1 MKKWNYWNYQVL
13 LGNVFYFEILIM
25 KENVTICVQR
35 NSNDSR
41 WVNTNLIDHSNHKMG
56 DSINEF
62 KIKKTLDLVLL
73 QLAQQNQNQIEIS
86 IRYTNGAR
94 MLSLVQL
101 MNYRITS
108 EENCELFK
116 NCSLN
121 LLQSSFKNFVLGT
134 HQLIRFSH
142 FVQRREDVTTYNLSL
157 QNSTVAGG
165 IS

>member
-1 MKKWNYWNYQVL
+1 MELLKQSSSTWQCILFWNPYNEGKCDNL
-13 LGNVFYFEILIM
+13 CS
-25 KENVTICVQR
+25 K
-35 NSNDSR
+35 NSIDSR
-41 WVNTNLIDHSNHKMG
+41 WVNTNFINHSNHKMG

-142 FVQRREDVTTYNLSL
+142 SVQRREDVTYRQL
-157 QNSTVAGG
+157 VG
-165 IS
+165 IR